1 MMVSGRELF
10 RKANK
15 GNYAVGGFNICN
27 MEFVQAVVQAA
38 EAQGSPVI
46 LQVSQGVAKYAG
58 VETITEIVKAEAKK
72 ASIPVALHLDHGT
85 DYDVIMQCLRAGFT
99 SIMIDASRYELEE
112 NIRITA
118 EIARACH
125 AMNVGVEAEL
135 GKIHGVED
143 EIAVDAK
150 DASFT
155 DPQEAVRFV
164 RETGIDALAIAVGTA
179 HGPYKGKPE
188 LDFDRIKVIKELT
201 DTAIVLHGSSGVG
214 EADLRRAVE
223 LGVNKFNID
232 TDLRQAFNG
241 AIRTYLMEDSEA
253 YDPKKIIGVTKP
265 AIQRVAEGK
274 ITLFGSAKK
283 TWL

>member
-1 MMVSGRELF
+1 MMISSRELF
-10 RKANK
+10 RKAHK
-15 GNYAVGGFNICN
+15 ENYAVGGFNICN
-27 MEFVQAVVQAA
+27 MEFVQSVIQAA
-38 EAQGSPVI
+38 EAKHSPVI

-58 VETITEIVKAEAKK
+58 IRTITEIVKAEAKRT
-72 ASIPVALHLDHGT
+72 SIPVALHLDHGT
-85 DYDVIMQCLRAGFT
+85 DYEVIMQCLRAGFT

-118 EIARACH
+118 EVARACH

-164 RETGIDALAIAVGTA
+164 KETGVDALAIAVGTA

-188 LDFDRIKVIKELT
+188 LDFERIQEIKALI

-214 EADLRRAVE
+214 KADIQRAVQ

-232 TDLRQAFNG
+232 TDLRQAFNET
-241 AIRTYLMEDSEA
+241 IRAYLNENKEI
-253 YDPKKIIGVTKP
+253 YDPKKIIGVTRP
-265 AIQRVAEGK
+265 AIQLVAEEK
-274 ITLFGSAKK
+274 MTLFGSTQKA
-283 TWL
+283 